1 MRRVTAAALLTGLF
15 AGFGPAQAQTEII
28 GSIWFPD
35 THPLTKYG
43 YLDWSKQVDAASK
56 GQLKIKVFTGTAL
69 LPPNAHLS
77 GLRDGIAQ
85 ITYHAGTYTPADLP
99 EDNVVAILGI
109 GLKNNVATAAAVSDF
124 YMNDPAMRDMFRRH
138 KIVYLG
144 GYATPPYV
152 LMCRT
157 KVETLADIK
166 GKKIRM
172 PGAVHSEW
180 AKAVGAVPVNVASSE
195 MFTGLEKG
203 QLDCAAN
210 AANDMKSR
218 SLWDVAKHV
227 TDIDLGSYYAGWQHA
242 IQGPTWQKLKPEQR
256 RVLLDTISDAMIET
270 ALGYT
275 ADADGAMKEAP
286 SKGVMVT
293 KAAAD
298 LQKALDEFVATGAR
312 DLALK
317 EGKERF
323 KLKDPEGLVQRFE
336 ATRAKWGE
344 LFSKIDMKDK
354 EALKKVL
361 RDNLYSKVDVNGYGS

>member
-1 MRRVTAAALLTGLF
+1 MRRIASAALLAGLWM
-15 AGFGPAQAQTEII
+15 GLSSAQAQTELI

-43 YLDWSKQVDAASK
+43 YLDWSKQVEAASN

-85 ITYHAGTYTPADLP
+85 ITYHAGTYTPSELP
-99 EDNVVAILGI
+99 EDNVIAALGI
-109 GLKNNVATAAAVSDF
+109 GLKDNVVTAAAVSDF
-124 YMNDPAMRDMFRRH
+124 YMNDPAMRDMFKRN
-138 KIVYLG
+138 KMVFLG

-157 KVETLADIK
+157 KVETLADIQ

-172 PGAVHSEW
+172 PGAVHAEW
-180 AKAVGAVPVNVASSE
+180 AKSVGAVPVNVPSSE

-218 SLWDVAKHV
+218 SLWDVAKHL
-227 TDIDLGSYYAGWQHA
+227 TEIDLGSYYAGWQHA
-242 IQGPTWQKLKPEQR
+242 IHGPTWQKLKPEQR

-275 ADADGAMKEAP
+275 AQSDEAMKEA
-286 SKGVMVT
+286 SNHGVAVT
-293 KAAAD
+293 KPAPD
-298 LQKALDEFVATGAR
+298 LQKALDDFVKNDVKGIAI
-312 DLALK
+312 K
-317 EGKERF
+317 EGKDRF

-336 ATRAKWGE
+336 ATYAKWAE
-344 LFSKIDMKDK
+344 IFSKVDMKDK
-354 EALKKVL
+354 EAMKKVL
-361 RDNLYSKVDVNGYGS
+361 RDNLYSKVDVKAYGS

>member
-1 MRRVTAAALLTGLF
+1 MRRVTAAALVTSLVAGL
-15 AGFGPAQAQTEII
+15 GSAQAQTELI

-35 THPLTKYG
+35 THPLTRYG
-43 YLDWSKQVDAASK
+43 YLDWSKQVEAASK

-77 GLRDGIAQ
+77 GLRDGVAQ

-99 EDNVVAILGI
+99 EDNVIAILGI
-109 GLKNNVATAAAVSDF
+109 GLKNNVATAAAVTDF

-138 KIVYLG
+138 KIVFLG
-144 GYATPPYV
+144 GYATPPYI

-157 KVETLADIK
+157 KVESLADVK

-180 AKAVGAVPVNVASSE
+180 AKSVGAVPVNVASSE

-227 TDIDLGSYYAGWQHA
+227 TEVDLGSYFAGWQHA
-242 IQGPTWQKLKPEQR
+242 IHAPSWQKLKPEQR

-275 ADADGAMKEAP
+275 ADSDAAMKEAP
-286 SKGVMVT
+286 GKGVTVT
-293 KAAAD
+293 KPAAD
-298 LQKALDEFVATGAR
+298 LQKALDDFVATGAR
-312 DLALK
+312 DMAVK

-323 KLKDPEGLVQRFE
+323 KLKDAEGLVQRFE
-336 ATRAKWGE
+336 ATRAKWSE
-344 LFSKIDMKDK
+344 LFAKVDMKDK

-361 RDNLYSKVDVNGYGS
+361 RDNLYGKVDVNGYGS